1 MKIQIIGYSGAGK
14 STLAKKLGEIY
25 NIPVL
30 HLDNVQFYGD
40 WQEKSKAEQNE
51 IVSKFLQENQS
62 WVIDGNYSV
71 VAPLRFEISDI
82 TIYLNFNRF
91 FCYRS
96 CKKRYLQHRI
106 TPRESCPC
114 PDKFDKDFRKW
125 ILFDGRTKARRQ
137 KHILNLNKTKG
148 QKLIFKN
155 RKQVNA
161 WLENLQKEQ
170 QAKRD

>member
-14 STLAKKLGEIY
+14 STLAKTLGEIY

-40 WQEKSKAEQNE
+40 WQERSKQEQNQ
-51 IVSKFLQENQS
+51 IVDKFLQENQN
-62 WVIDGNYSV
+62 WVIDGNYTAVS
-71 VAPLRFEISDI
+71 PKRFEISDI

-96 CKKRYLQHRI
+96 CKQRFKKHRI
-106 TPRESCPC
+106 VHRESCPC
-114 PDKFDKDFRKW
+114 PDKFDRDFKKW
-125 ILFDGRTKARRQ
+125 ILFDSRTKQRKQ
-137 KHILNLNKTKG
+137 KHIQNLNKTKG
-148 QKLIFKN
+148 QKLIFTN

-161 WLENLQKEQ
+161 WLNSLKNN
-170 QAKRD
+170 